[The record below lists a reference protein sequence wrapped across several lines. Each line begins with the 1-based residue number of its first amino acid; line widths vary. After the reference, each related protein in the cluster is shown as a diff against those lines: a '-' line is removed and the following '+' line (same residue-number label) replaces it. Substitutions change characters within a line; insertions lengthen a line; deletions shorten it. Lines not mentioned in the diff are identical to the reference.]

1 MTTNRHTYSHGRTP
15 VLGVLLSNLGTP
27 DEPTAAAVR
36 RYLAEFL
43 WDRRVVDLPRPLWWM
58 ILHGVILRL
67 RPARSARLYRKV
79 WTESG
84 SPLLAIARRQCSALQ
99 HALEDRLPGPVHVEL
114 GMRYG
119 NPSIEA
125 AMRRLTES
133 NAERVL
139 VLPLYPQYSSTT
151 TASTADAVCQS
162 LRDQHWIPE
171 LRWINGYHLDTGYI
185 SALAGS
191 VRNAWR
197 AAPPADKLVFS
208 FHGIPNRYHL
218 RGDPYPCFCR
228 ATARAVAEELDLPD
242 ERWAVVFQSRFGR
255 EEWLKPYAD
264 KVLRELPGSGVGSV
278 DVICPGFSADCLET
292 LEEMEQE
299 NRDVF
304 LQSGGRS
311 YRYIP
316 ALNDQLDHIEALV
329 RLVERNVRGWPEA
342 TADATAERT
351 RMQSRERALSMGSAS

>member
-1 MTTNRHTYSHGRTP
+1 MPTNETAYSHGRVP

-27 DEPTAAAVR
+27 DEPTAPAVR

-43 WDRRVVDLPRPLWWM
+43 WDRRVVDLPRPIWWLV
-58 ILHGVILRL
+58 LHGIILRL

-84 SPLLAIARRQCSALQ
+84 SPLLAIARQQRAALQ
-99 HALEDRLPGPVHVEL
+99 EALDALLPGPIRVEL

-119 NPSIEA
+119 NPSIGDA
-125 AMRRLTES
+125 LGRLVDAG
-133 NAERVL
+133 AERIL

-151 TASTADAVCQS
+151 TASTADAVHANIRQ
-162 LRDQHWIPE
+162 RHWIPE
-171 LRWINGYHLDTGYI
+171 LRWINDYHMDSGYI
-185 SALAGS
+185 AALAGS
-191 VRNAWR
+191 LRDAWR
-197 AAPPADKLVFS
+197 ARPPADKLVFS
-208 FHGIPNRYHL
+208 FHGIPERYHL

-228 ATARAVAEELDLPD
+228 GTARAVAELLDLP
-242 ERWAVVFQSRFGR
+242 EQRWTVVFQSRFGR

-264 KVLRELPGSGVGSV
+264 ETLRELADAGVGSV

-299 NRDVF
+299 NCEIF
-304 LQSGGRS
+304 LASGGQS

-316 ALNDQLDHIEALV
+316 ALNDRPEHIRALAS
-329 RLVERNVRGWPEA
+329 LVERNVCGWPEA
-342 TADATAERT
+342 TEDFARAAAR
-351 RMQSRERALSMGSAS
+351 RESRALALRLGAAD